1 MLTNKQQ
8 QNIQTN
14 LQRIILE
21 NKVRI
26 VSEIYHSPQ
35 MYGMLM
41 ENKTTK
47 RPSEEQILLSLFE
60 TLLNSE
66 DFMRQNIGMLAL
78 DTLTEE
84 QNKIIYSNISEGW
97 LGNLLKRLGGWIW
110 EGGKWVYKQ
119 IGKGGPSIENPGL
132 RPGRFGDDFMPTW
145 RKPDG
150 KWHTWDPNAP
160 HWPGPPKGPFGGPGS
175 TTPDL
180 GPPPMVPDYT
190 KPGFINPYW
199 SLPPEE

>member
-21 NKVRI
+21 NKARI

-41 ENKTTK
+41 ENKTTQ
-47 RPSEEQILLSLFE
+47 RPSEEKILLSLFE
-60 TLLNSE
+60 TLMTDEN
-66 DFMRQNIGMLAL
+66 FMRQNIGILSL

-84 QNKIIYSNISEGW
+84 QKKIIYSNISEGW
-97 LGNLLKRLGGWIW
+97 LGNLLKKIGGWIW

-119 IGKGGPSIENPGL
+119 LGKGPSVDAPGR

-150 KWHTWDPNAP
+150 KWQTWDPNAP

-175 TTPDL
+175 ITPDL
-180 GPPPMVPDYT
+180 GPPPMVPDYSN
-190 KPGFINPYW
+190 PIINPYW